1 MGSKNRLPVLAC
13 RLIGPALLAMAPAAM
28 AQTAIIEGAAG
39 AGSGASFGTGDA
51 TTVVLMSPTFIDI
64 DIIVSSNEL
73 PKLEYGIAFQ
83 AEVQGR
89 VSAGIIP
96 QLRFSTGHPKWRLYG
111 LIGVP
116 IFVAPFTMLGV
127 EAGGGVNWRV
137 AEHFGLYGEVV
148 VDLFLTG
155 SDLQED
161 GMAVRLDGCLGARV
175 AF

>member
-1 MGSKNRLPVLAC
+1 MDRSHRLPALA
-13 RLIGPALLAMAPAAM
+13 LWLLVPALLIAAPAAR

-39 AGSGASFGTGDA
+39 TGSGVSFGTGNA
-51 TTVVLMSPTFIDI
+51 QTVVLMSPIYIDI
-64 DIIVSSNEL
+64 DIIISTDEL
-73 PKLEYGIAFQ
+73 PKLEYAVAFQ

-96 QLRFSTGHPKWRLYG
+96 QLRFSNGHDKWRLYG

-127 EAGGGVNWRV
+127 EAGGGVSWRI